1 MPRLVAVLGGM
12 SRQPGRGGGCRLRDR
27 TLFFEIEMP
36 CIIFISPIK
45 QLLLRGRVLCL
56 CLRLGVG
63 HGEKFFYDWQCYK
76 MGFRPLNGK
85 EIWFWG
91 DLGSFWGA
99 VICPRYF

>member
-1 MPRLVAVLGGM
+1 MDAGSGIGLGGA
-12 SRQPGRGGGCRLRDR
+12 RARGATEQFGATHYML
-27 TLFFEIEMP
+27 LAP

-56 CLRLGVG
+56 CLRIGVG

-85 EIWFWG
+85 ETWFWG
-91 DLGSFWGA
+91 KLGSFWGA
-99 VICPRYF
+99 VVCPRYF